1 MSFYSATMTPQT
13 LGNAGHQSIDN
24 RSYHLVLVTKYRRTG
39 LTGPMRDRLE
49 TLCRNTAA
57 KWECK
62 VLEFN
67 GDADPGHRLL
77 ALTPKVLP
85 SAFVNNRKTVTSPLL
100 GKECADRLKRY
111 YGASPYSGVV
121 VTVSSPGAVRP
132 CPCSNNTGAMRPT
145 MSNSRKDRNV
155 AQWASVPPIAGR
167 MAGIAGRMAGATPL
181 NRYALTGGALR
192 RFLVGVDIEPG
203 ARIAHEVDDRRDAGM
218 RFYEKHGAAKSP

>member
-1 MSFYSATMTPQT
+1 
-13 LGNAGHQSIDN
+13 
-24 RSYHLVLVTKYRRTG
+24 
-39 LTGPMRDRLE
+39 MR
-49 TLCRNTAA
+49 A
-57 KWECK
+57 
-62 VLEFN
+62 FH

-167 MAGIAGRMAGATPL
+167 MAGATPL

>member
-1 MSFYSATMTPQT
+1 
-13 LGNAGHQSIDN
+13 
-24 RSYHLVLVTKYRRTG
+24 
-39 LTGPMRDRLE
+39 
-49 TLCRNTAA
+49 
-57 KWECK
+57 
-62 VLEFN
+62 
-67 GDADPGHRLL
+67 
-77 ALTPKVLP
+77 
-85 SAFVNNRKTVTSPLL
+85 
-100 GKECADRLKRY
+100 
-111 YGASPYSGVV
+111 
-121 VTVSSPGAVRP
+121 
-132 CPCSNNTGAMRPT
+132 